1 MQIKTP
7 AGEFPMPEELTFRE
21 LQEIKTF
28 AGLMPA
34 EIPDALEGGDPN
46 VLVAFVMIAA
56 KRTGKRLAEGT
67 VLDWSMNAIEFIEEE
82 SDKPKPRGKK
92 KAADPT

>member
-7 AGEFPMPEELTFRE
+7 VGEFPMPEELTFRE

-28 AGLMPA
+28 AGVMPA

-56 KRTGKRLAEGT
+56 KRCGKRIAEGT
-67 VLDWSMNAIEFIEEE
+67 VLDWSMNSIEFVEDEA
-82 SDKPKPRGKK
+82 DKPKARRK